1 MESIKIDNTTYL
13 VRRVFVGKKTVP
25 ELLQERLQA
34 DYSQLLRLTESS
46 SFSYNSGG
54 NSYRCE
60 EAQ

>member
-34 DYSQLLRLTESS
+34 DHSQLLPLTDTA
-46 SFSYNSGG
+46 SFSYNNGG

>member
-1 MESIKIDNTTYL
+1 MKSITIDNTTYL

-25 ELLQERLQA
+25 ELLQERLQSNH
-34 DYSQLLRLTESS
+34 SQLLPLTNTTSS
-46 SFSYNSGG
+46 PYNNSG

>member
-13 VRRVFVGKKTVP
+13 VRRVFVGKKSVP

-34 DYSQLLRLTESS
+34 DHSQLLPLTDAS
-46 SFSYNSGG
+46 SFSYNNSG

>member
-34 DYSQLLRLTESS
+34 DYSQLLPLTESS

>member
-34 DYSQLLRLTESS
+34 DYSQLLPLTDAS
-46 SFSYNSGG
+46 SFSYNNGG